1 VDKVRRIEFFDT
13 TLRDGEQS
21 PGVALNMEEK
31 LQIAR
36 QLEKLG
42 VDIIEAGFP
51 ITSPG
56 DFEAVSLI
64 AEKVRNTTIAALA
77 RADAKDIERAWEAIH
92 IAESPRIHTFIA
104 TSPIHMQY
112 KLRKTPDEVLERAVY
127 GVKLAKSKVSDV
139 EFSAEDASRS
149 DIDFLAKVFS
159 LVIKEG
165 ATVINIP
172 DTVGYAMPA
181 EFAQFVK
188 AIMDKTDGIE
198 KVKVSVHCHNDLG
211 LAVANSL
218 AAVKAGIHQ
227 IECAVN
233 GLGERAG
240 NAALEELAMAL
251 HTRKDLY
258 EVDTGI
264 VTREI
269 SRTSSL
275 ISRLSG
281 MRVQPNKAIVGKNAF
296 AHESGIHQDGV
307 LKERS
312 TYEIM
317 SPDAIGLDMNTIVL
331 GKHSGRHAVKQSLD
345 DLSIEV
351 SEERFEKLFEDFK
364 KLAEKKKIITEAD
377 LYALAETQEAEETL
391 ALNYWQILSG
401 NNLKPTATIGLELK
415 DGKEHHNELVKAA
428 YGDGPVAAAY
438 KAIDK
443 IVGIEGKLQNFSL
456 QAIDVGE
463 DSQGEV
469 TVTVSFGDHTVA
481 GRGVSPD
488 IIEASVKAYVQAVN
502 RALSKGW
509 ISLKQR

>member
-1 VDKVRRIEFFDT
+1 MRRIEFFDT

-21 PGVALNMEEK
+21 PGVAFNKEEK
-31 LQIAR
+31 LQIAF

-77 RADAKDIERAWEAIH
+77 RAESEDIERAWEAIKT
-92 IAESPRIHTFIA
+92 AASPRIHTFIA

-112 KLRKTPDEVLERAVY
+112 KLRKSPEQVLEQAEFA
-127 GVKLAKSKVSDV
+127 VKLAKSKVSDV

-149 DIDFLAKVFS
+149 DTDFLAQIFS
-159 LVIKEG
+159 LAIKAG

-172 DTVGYAMPA
+172 DTVGYAMPG
-181 EFAQFVK
+181 EFARFVQEV
-188 AIMDKTDGIE
+188 MEKTEGIE

-218 AAVKAGIHQ
+218 AAVKVGAQ
-227 IECAVN
+227 QLECAVN

-251 HTRKDLY
+251 ATRKDY
-258 EVDTGI
+258 YQVANSI

-269 SRTSSL
+269 ARTSRMV
-275 ISRLSG
+275 SRLSG
-281 MRVQPNKAIVGKNAF
+281 MVVQHNKAVVGKNAF

-317 SPDAIGLDMNTIVL
+317 SPGDVGHDLNTIVL
-331 GKHSGRHAVKQSLD
+331 GKHSGRHALRQSLEELGL
-345 DLSIEV
+345 DLS
-351 SEERFEKLFEDFK
+351 EEKFQKLFADFK
-364 KLAEKKKIITEAD
+364 VLAEKKKTITTAD
-377 LYALAETQEAEETL
+377 LFALADAQDVSEEL
-391 ALNYWQILSG
+391 SLHYWQILSG
-401 NNLKPTATIGLELK
+401 NNLKPTATIGLWHKNGNEYNEELI
-415 DGKEHHNELVKAA
+415 KAA

-443 IVGIEGKLQNFSL
+443 IVGTDGSLLNYSL
-456 QAIDVGE
+456 QAIDSGE

-469 TVTVSFGDHTVA
+469 TVTVKFGEHIVA
-481 GRGVSPD
+481 GRGLSTD
-488 IIEASVKAYVQAVN
+488 IIEASVKAYLQAVN
-502 RALSKGW
+502 RALDKGW
-509 ISLKQR
+509 INVKKR

>member
-1 VDKVRRIEFFDT
+1 MRQIEFFDT

-21 PGVALNMEEK
+21 PGVALNVEEK

-56 DFEAVSLI
+56 DFQAVSLI
-64 AEKVRNTTIAALA
+64 AEKVRDTKIAGLA
-77 RADAKDIERAWEAIH
+77 RAEVQDIERAWEALKK
-92 IAESPRIHTFIA
+92 AESPRIHTFIA

-112 KLRKTPDEVLERAVY
+112 KLRKTKEQVLEHTKMAVE
-127 GVKLAKSKVSDV
+127 LAKSKVSDV

-149 DIDFLAKVFS
+149 EVDFLAQVFS
-159 LVIKEG
+159 LAIKSG
-165 ATVINIP
+165 ATVLNIP
-172 DTVGYAMPA
+172 DTVGYAVPD
-181 EFAQFVK
+181 EFAEFVK
-188 AIMDKTDGIE
+188 AIMTKTEGIE

-218 AAVKAGIHQ
+218 AAVKAGIQQ

-251 HTRKDLY
+251 YTRKDQY
-258 EVDTGI
+258 MAQSRI

-269 SRTSSL
+269 TKTSRL
-275 ISRLSG
+275 VSRLSG
-281 MRVQPNKAIVGKNAF
+281 MSVQHNKSIVGKNAF
-296 AHESGIHQDGV
+296 AHEAGIHQDGV

-312 TYEIM
+312 TYEII
-317 SPDAIGLDMNTIVL
+317 SPEMIGLDMNTIVL
-331 GKHSGRHAVKQSLD
+331 GKHSGRHALRKSLD
-345 DLSIEV
+345 DLGIDIG
-351 SEERFEKLFEDFK
+351 EERFQKLFEDFK
-364 KLAEKKKIITEAD
+364 VLAEKKKVVTSSDLFSLAD
-377 LYALAETQEAEETL
+377 VHELEEELTID
-391 ALNYWQILSG
+391 YWQVVTG
-401 NNLKPTATIGLELK
+401 NNLKPTATIGLQHKNGEEKEELI
-415 DGKEHHNELVKAA
+415 KAA

-443 IVGIEGKLQNFSL
+443 IVGIDGELLHYNL
-456 QAIDVGE
+456 QAIDSGE

-469 TVTVSFGDHTVA
+469 NVTVKFREHIVA
-481 GRGVSPD
+481 GRGISTD
-488 IIEASVKAYVQAVN
+488 IIEASVKAYLQAVN
-502 RALSKGW
+502 RALGKGW
-509 ISLKQR
+509 VMVKKR